1 MCSDGGDQ
9 GVLVVDQLCSERV
22 GSAEVHVI
30 ETVLGL
36 GVEDQLDHRPAML
49 AFRTV

>member
-1 MCSDGGDQ
+1 
-9 GVLVVDQLCSERV
+9 
-22 GSAEVHVI
+22 VHVI

-36 GVEDQLDHRPAML
+36 GVEDQLEHRPAML